1 MERYNSE
8 HYEDLT
14 AWEAMR
20 HAEFP
25 DYEEA
30 AGLDGDG
37 SLLLVEAVVRAAF
50 SDYARAVRRPFSRRA
65 AAQARDIERFFRS
78 DYFRR
83 LTGLR
88 GEKLLQGFRKELKL
102 K

>member
-1 MERYNSE
+1 MDMYNAE

-20 HAEFP
+20 RTAFP
-25 DYEEA
+25 DCEEA
-30 AGLDGDG
+30 EALDGDG
-37 SLLLVEAVVRAAF
+37 SLLLVEAVIRSAF
-50 SDYARAVRRPFSRRA
+50 EDYACAARRPYSRA
-65 AAQARDIERFFRS
+65 AAAQIRDIEQFFRS

-88 GEKLLQGFRKELKL
+88 GEKLLQGFRKELKRH
-102 K
+102 